1 MADGTL
7 IFETKLDTKGLQTGL
22 KSVDDKL
29 KGLQKT
35 ATLGL
40 GAIASGLIAAGTA
53 GVKFNAQM
61 EQYTATFETFTGSA
75 EEATETMDRLLEL
88 GASTPFETTEL
99 ADATQLLMAYGFTA
113 DEAVNSLTMLGDAS
127 QGNAEKLT
135 SIATGFARMKSSGK
149 VTLEYLNLM
158 IENGFNPLNQVAEDT
173 GMTMAE
179 VYDAISAGEITFE
192 QVQSAMEKM
201 TSEGGQYFGLMEKQS
216 QTLNGRLSTLSDTVQ
231 MKLGEA
237 FQAVSD
243 KITELLPL
251 VIDFVENIDVKQ
263 AVQAIIALSS
273 ALAGVLG
280 VITTLRGSIALFN
293 VVSKVNE
300 IGGIAKVVANLSAN
314 LATFASTLA
323 PVIATAG
330 AVVAVIALIG
340 TAMYQLW
347 NENEYFAESIINIIY
362 GLQDIFTDLYEA
374 FIEPVI
380 ENIISLLMAL
390 YENAIMP
397 LWDAF
402 KQFIF
407 EIVTGFSELID
418 AIMPFVE
425 FLVEYVAPIV
435 TEFLNMF
442 ATNFI
447 LAIQNIIM
455 WFTSLLSSISLAI
468 DGLFE
473 MLNGIITFLTGIF
486 TGNWQ
491 KAWNGL
497 VQFVGGAFK
506 TLVGLVKAPLNTVIA
521 LVNKAIEAINS
532 ISFTVP
538 DWVPSWLG
546 GGQTFSPNLPTIP
559 YLAKGGVL
567 KRGQVGLLEGSGAEA
582 VVPLEKNKAWISA
595 VAKDFAQIM
604 PSVAN
609 TNQTVNFYQTVET
622 PDEMA
627 RALRMQQRYGL
638 AG

>member
-1 MADGTL
+1 MVELADGTL
-7 IFETKLDTKGLQTGL
+7 IFETKLDTKGLRYGL

-75 EEATETMDRLLEL
+75 EEATKTMDRLLEL
-88 GASTPFETTEL
+88 GASTPFETTDL

-237 FQAVSD
+237 FQVVSD
-243 KITELLPL
+243 KITELLPN
-251 VIDFVENIDVKQ
+251 VIEFVENIDVTQ
-263 AVQAIIALSS
+263 ATNSIIALAG
-273 ALAGVLG
+273 ALGSVLTVVTAIRG
-280 VITTLRGSIALFN
+280 VIKLFN
-293 VVSKVNE
+293 IITFIQSA
-300 IGGIAKVVANLSAN
+300 GG
-314 LATFASTLA
+314 LATIISTIGASIGTVLA
-323 PVIATAG
+323 TVTPVIG
-330 AVVAVIALIG
+330 V
-340 TAMYQLW
+340 
-347 NENEYFAESIINIIY
+347 
-362 GLQDIFTDLYEA
+362 
-374 FIEPVI
+374 
-380 ENIISLLMAL
+380 
-390 YENAIMP
+390 
-397 LWDAF
+397 
-402 KQFIF
+402 
-407 EIVTGFSELID
+407 
-418 AIMPFVE
+418 
-425 FLVEYVAPIV
+425 
-435 TEFLNMF
+435 
-442 ATNFI
+442 I
-447 LAIQNIIM
+447 LAIVAGVVALIATIKNLWETNETFRQLVLDTWN
-455 WFTSLLSSISLAI
+455 SISETLNKVWLEIIEPIFTTFMGILNWIITYILPILLELWNATFMGIATYLAGI
-468 DGLFE
+468 WESIMKPIFD
-473 MLNGIITFLTGIF
+473 GIIGALGGLIDFLLGVF
-486 TGNWQ
+486 TADWK

-497 VQFVGGAFK
+497 VTFLGSIFQTIVG
-506 TLVGLVKAPLNTVIA
+506 VIKAPLNAVIA
-521 LVNKAIEAINS
+521 LINSAINAINS

-538 DWVPSWLG
+538 DWVPFI
-546 GGQTFSPNLPTIP
+546 GGQTFAPNLPTIP

-595 VAKDFAQIM
+595 VAKDFAQIL
-604 PSVAN
+604 PSVSN

>member
-75 EEATETMDRLLEL
+75 EEATKTMDRLLEL
-88 GASTPFETTEL
+88 GASTPFETTDL

-113 DEAVNSLTMLGDAS
+113 DEAVGSLTMLGDAS
-127 QGNAEKLT
+127 QGSAEKLT

-237 FQAVSD
+237 FQVVSD
-243 KITELLPL
+243 KITELLPN
-251 VIDFVENIDVKQ
+251 VIEFVENIDVTK
-263 AVQAIIALSS
+263 ATKSIIALAS
-273 ALAGVLG
+273 ALGTILTVVTALRG
-280 VITTLRGSIALFN
+280 VIGLFN
-293 VVSKVNE
+293 IITTVQELGGLVAM
-300 IGGIAKVVANLSAN
+300 IGNFTANIA
-314 LATFASTLA
+314 T
-323 PVIATAG
+323 VIAT
-330 AVVAVIALIG
+330 VTPVINIIIAVIALIG
-340 TAMYQLW
+340 VLITTIVNLW
-347 NENEYFAESIINIIY
+347 NTNEVFRQLVLDTWNSISETLNNIWVEIIEPIFTAFMSILNWIITYILPILLELWNATFMGIATYLAGIWESIMKPIFDGII
-362 GLQDIFTDLYEA
+362 G
-374 FIEPVI
+374 
-380 ENIISLLMAL
+380 AL
-390 YENAIMP
+390 
-397 LWDAF
+397 
-402 KQFIF
+402 
-407 EIVTGFSELID
+407 GGLID
-418 AIMPFVE
+418 
-425 FLVEYVAPIV
+425 FL
-435 TEFLNMF
+435 L
-442 ATNFI
+442 
-447 LAIQNIIM
+447 
-455 WFTSLLSSISLAI
+455 
-468 DGLFE
+468 GLF
-473 MLNGIITFLTGIF
+473 TA
-486 TGNWQ
+486 NW
-491 KAWNGL
+491 KRAWKGL
-497 VQFVGGAFK
+497 VDFLGSIFQTIVG
-506 TLVGLVKAPLNTVIA
+506 VVKAPLNAVIA
-521 LVNKAIEAINS
+521 LINSAINAINS

-538 DWVPSWLG
+538 DWVPFI
-546 GGQTFSPNLPTIP
+546 GGQTFAPNLPTIP